1 MIRGWSWLRSGR
13 EHWSWQ
19 VVEQTRRRRRRTRR
33 RTRRAG
39 NWHKRGKTQQQSWPT
54 RPPQA
59 TAKNTTAELA
69 HTAAPNISKKHNSRA
84 GRHGR
89 PTLAKKNNSRAGR
102 HGRPK
107 QQQKTQQQSWPTRP
121 PQTSAKNTT
130 AELADTAAPNNSK
143 LLYFVR
149 SPPWDVRTY
158 IYLDLSLI
166 SGILPDIYS
175 DIYSGILS
183 GILPDIYSAICPVMS
198 MLQWWIPPNP
208 NCFRPH
214 GPASTGFISRP
225 ANCSSTSTLTVA
237 GSFFWALHR
246 F

>member
-19 VVEQTRRRRRRTRR
+19 VVEQTRRRRRTRRTRR

-89 PTLAKKNNSRAGR
+89 P
-102 HGRPK
+102 K
-107 QQQKTQQQSWPTRP
+107 QQQITLLCAIPTMRCQDVYLFGLIFDIWHSTWHIFWYIFWHSIWYFTWHIFRHMSSYVHAPMVNPSQSKLFSASWPGIHWIH
-121 PQTSAKNTT
+121 QSSS
-130 AELADTAAPNNSK
+130 ELQFHLN
-143 LLYFVR
+143 
-149 SPPWDVRTY
+149 
-158 IYLDLSLI
+158 LDGSW
-166 SGILPDIYS
+166 ILFL
-175 DIYSGILS
+175 GFAQIL
-183 GILPDIYSAICPVMS
+183 
-198 MLQWWIPPNP
+198 
-208 NCFRPH
+208 
-214 GPASTGFISRP
+214 TGHFLEIQGK
-225 ANCSSTSTLTVA
+225 T
-237 GSFFWALHR
+237 
-246 F
+246 

>member
-89 PTLAKKNNSRAGR
+89 PTLAKKTTAELADTAAPNSSKKHNSRAGR

-107 QQQKTQQQSWPTRP
+107 HQQKTQQQSWPTRP
-121 PQTSAKNTT
+121 PQTT
-130 AELADTAAPNNSK
+130 ANYFTLCDPHHEMSGRIFIWTYLWYLAFY
-143 LLYFVR
+143 L
-149 SPPWDVRTY
+149 TY
-158 IYLDLSLI
+158 ILIYILAFYLVFYLT
-166 SGILPDIYS
+166 Y
-175 DIYSGILS
+175 
-183 GILPDIYSAICPVMS
+183 
-198 MLQWWIPPNP
+198 IPPYVQLCP
-208 NCFRPH
+208 
-214 GPASTGFISRP
+214 
-225 ANCSSTSTLTVA
+225 CSNGESLPIQTVFGLMA
-237 GSFFWALHR
+237 RHPLDSSVVQRTAVPPQPWR
-246 F
+246 